1 MGICRAGTLMVLR
14 ILLVLTLLIGTQ
26 ATFAKR
32 SKKSSLIQKAK
43 VYHAKKQYKKSNAVF
58 RKAYSFK
65 RPRKMPVSVLYM
77 VSLNYHKM
85 GNHKSS
91 LYYFNQLIKKAYL
104 KIHVKVIKA
113 LKRDE
118 VDEVKI
124 PKILKAS
131 YYYMAMSYYA
141 LFNKS
146 KRLANAKK
154 AKRYFTICDE
164 IDFNN

>member
-1 MGICRAGTLMVLR
+1 
-14 ILLVLTLLIGTQ
+14 
-26 ATFAKR
+26 
-32 SKKSSLIQKAK
+32 
-43 VYHAKKQYKKSNAVF
+43 
-58 RKAYSFK
+58 
-65 RPRKMPVSVLYM
+65 MPVSVLYM

-124 PKILKAS
+124 PKILKFTKFCK
-131 YYYMAMSYYA
+131 YITDQNINIIFTVIGMYKEIRDW
-141 LFNKS
+141 NK
-146 KRLANAKK
+146 KK
-154 AKRYFTICDE
+154 KVLVK
-164 IDFNN
+164 